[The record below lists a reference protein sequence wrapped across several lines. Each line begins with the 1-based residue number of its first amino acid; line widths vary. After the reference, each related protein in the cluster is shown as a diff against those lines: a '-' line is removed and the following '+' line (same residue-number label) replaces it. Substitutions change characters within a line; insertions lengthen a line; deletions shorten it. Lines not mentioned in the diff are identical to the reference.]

1 VVFGV
6 SLIPAGVE
14 DAWRFVLLGSVSAML
29 FSMAKSGFGGSV
41 GLLGVAVMIYA
52 CGGSDRSVD
61 LATGIMLPM
70 LIAADY
76 VAVIGWWRKW
86 NTRAVGLLLGGAVL
100 GVGLGWLAILAARS
114 LDVDEKH
121 NLANALMMA
130 CVGLIAIGFVV
141 LEIVRA
147 RRGRPIPFRPVLWQ
161 GTAMGAVAGVTS
173 TFAHAAGP
181 VAAMYMLPQRMH
193 KSRYVASMAVFF
205 WIVNQAKLVPYYF
218 LDRIRWDTLGATV
231 LLLPAIA
238 AGAALG
244 IFLHRRV
251 GARRFNAIIYG
262 LLLLAGADLTARGV
276 RAVIAAW

>member
-1 VVFGV
+1 
-6 SLIPAGVE
+6 
-14 DAWRFVLLGSVSAML
+14 
-29 FSMAKSGFGGSV
+29 
-41 GLLGVAVMIYA
+41 
-52 CGGSDRSVD
+52 
-61 LATGIMLPM
+61 
-70 LIAADY
+70 
-76 VAVIGWWRKW
+76 
-86 NTRAVGLLLGGAVL
+86 VL

-205 WIVNQAKLVPYYF
+205 WIVNQVKLVPYYF

-262 LLLLAGADLTARGV
+262 LLLLAGADLTARSV